1 MPGPRGRTELPE
13 EVLVPEGGR
22 FEGRVYFRGE
32 KAVHGEVVGPIE
44 AAGRLTVGPEG
55 RIQGSVRAESLTLA
69 GRIEGEVVALERA
82 CLEEGATLR
91 GTLSSPRVS
100 VAEGALLEGPCRVGP
115 LDGEGSPE
123 SKSP

>member
-1 MPGPRGRTELPE
+1 MPGQPGRPDLPD
-13 EVLVPEGGR
+13 EVLVPEGAH

-32 KAVHGEVVGPIE
+32 RAIHGEVVGPIE
-44 AAGRLTVGPEG
+44 AAGRLTVGSEA
-55 RIQGSVRAESLTLA
+55 RIQGCVRAESLTLA

-115 LDGEGSPE
+115 LEGEGSLE

>member
-1 MPGPRGRTELPE
+1 MEPPSRSGELPE
-13 EVLVPEGGR
+13 GVLVPEGAR

-32 KAVHGEVVGPIE
+32 RAVLGEVVGPVE
-44 AAGRLTVGPEG
+44 AVGLLVVGPQA
-55 RIQGSVRAESLTLA
+55 RVQGPVHAESLALA
-69 GRIEGEVVALERA
+69 GRIEGEVVARERA

-91 GTLSSPRVS
+91 GTLRSLRVS

-115 LDGEGSPE
+115 LEGDGSSE